1 MFPYGWNRYKYSF
14 WLIIIRIG
22 RVYSLCTLSLRPIKE
37 LWYSMVFHIQVK
49 MLLELIYFNIDAIY
63 ILI

>member
-1 MFPYGWNRYKYSF
+1 MHFKF
-14 WLIIIRIG
+14 K
-22 RVYSLCTLSLRPIKE
+22 TIKE

-63 ILI
+63 ILIQKAFLK